1 MNGELDHYLLI
12 DVNEQEWYDL
22 NIAYLDMW
30 VGVYNLPKVDHHK
43 QIMPRVIKNN
53 VTKIKKR
60 SIKKKKYTI
69 TKSKVGNVKNY
80 KTKSTI
86 KVNARRSK

>member
-43 QIMPRVIKNN
+43 QIMPRVIK
-53 VTKIKKR
+53 KIMLLRLRKDLLR
-60 SIKKKKYTI
+60 
-69 TKSKVGNVKNY
+69 
-80 KTKSTI
+80 
-86 KVNARRSK
+86 RRSTQ